1 VSSPDADRIVAAIEG
16 TLREWIMESDRAE
29 VLAVVDSVLRDHDP
43 AGLYFLAKQDVR
55 EIWEKH
61 LGPHKC
67 DVHGVD
73 KFLAA
78 LEAWMMEEKP

>member
-55 EIWEKH
+55 EIWAKH

-67 DVHGVD
+67 AVDGVE
-73 KFLAA
+73 KFLRE
-78 LEAWMMEEKP
+78 LETWMEDKP